1 MIPLIEEHLEDI
13 IAICREFGVERL
25 EVFGSAA
32 TGDFNP
38 ACSDLDFLVTFAPRT
53 DLGPWLSRFFELRDR
68 LAALLGRPV
77 DLVMAGAPA
86 NPYFVRSVN
95 ASRRVLYAA

>member
-1 MIPLIEEHLEDI
+1 MGPSGPLRDKLAAVHTWR
-13 IAICREFGVERL
+13 AIVNFGD
-25 EVFGSAA
+25 AA
-32 TGDFNP
+32 TGGFNS
-38 ACSDLDFLVTFAPRT
+38 ACSDRDFLVTFAPRT
-53 DLGPWLSRFFELRDR
+53 DLGPWLSRFFELRER